1 MVEAVMSVENV
12 DVKWK
17 LVSPSATN
25 DRVLGTKSLYESFTP
40 AFYQVKTV
48 LIGGEIEFVRF
59 I

>member
-1 MVEAVMSVENV
+1 MVETVMSVENV

-40 AFYQVKTV
+40 AFYRENSVDW
-48 LIGGEIEFVRF
+48 R
-59 I
+59 

>member
-40 AFYQVKTV
+40 AFYHKNSVDW
-48 LIGGEIEFVRF
+48 R
-59 I
+59 